1 MDELYKK
8 LINDGILRKHNLRAY
23 MKVVEMFKYK
33 NKVAIDHATGT
44 GKSFISLQLMYDN
57 QDKNILFL
65 VPRDGIGSQ
74 IEEHING
81 LGADAR
87 EKYFKSVQIMT
98 TQKFI
103 RLTRNELKNLNVDLL
118 ITDEFHHY
126 GSEVWGK
133 RVNDLIESHP
143 NLKVFGMTAT
153 PKRNR
158 GSIKEVDMGD
168 AFFEGNIASRYTLA
182 DAIAEGVLQ
191 APIYRGAI
199 YKLGEQ
205 IDNSI
210 DKVENSSLNNEEK
223 SELLNKLKQAKKSV
237 QNADSFNDILKNHI
251 KPNGKYIVF
260 CPQKNEDMEEVIE
273 SSYSWFKNFIEE
285 KKITRYQVKSK
296 NSKRVNKINSD
307 AFYNDKSE
315 NKLKLMFAMDMYNE
329 GIHVPDIDG
338 VIMLRPTQSDIIFY
352 QQLGR
357 ALAAGDDNKKPLV
370 LDFVNN
376 YDYIRKLESKVKQL
390 RKIKE
395 KNRSDTND
403 FKEDYNLDIVFDIDI
418 ENVDIQNLLFEI
430 NNKISLS
437 LDKKIEEY
445 IIMVNNEYTPKSIE
459 KDENKKFSNGDQIN
473 KFWNN
478 NKKEIIKTLF
488 TNQKYSVGYEK
499 AKEIINNITFNT
511 EEKISEYI
519 EMVNNEYTPKSKEKD
534 ESKKFSNGDQIN
546 YFWSTYKKEIIK
558 TLFTNQKY
566 SVGYEKAKEIINNI
580 TFNTEEKISEYI
592 EMVNNGYT
600 PKHNEKDESKKFS
613 NGDQINQ
620 FWRTNKKE
628 IIKTLFSN
636 QKYGVG
642 YEKAKKIILEKSG
655 FLEDDIELINGGK
668 KL

>member
-87 EKYFKSVQIMT
+87 EKYFKNVQIMT

-285 KKITRYQVKSK
+285 KNITRYQVKSK

-418 ENVDIQNLLFEI
+418 ENVDIQNLLFKI

-445 IIMVNNEYTPKSIE
+445 IIMVNNGYIPKSIE

-473 KFWNN
+473 QFWST

-499 AKEIINNITFNT
+499 AKEIISNIINKNESQLSTK
-511 EEKISEYI
+511 EKISEYI
-519 EMVNNEYTPKSKEKD
+519 EMVNNGYTPKYNEKD

-546 YFWSTYKKEIIK
+546 YFWS
-558 TLFTNQKY
+558 
-566 SVGYEKAKEIINNI
+566 
-580 TFNTEEKISEYI
+580 
-592 EMVNNGYT
+592 
-600 PKHNEKDESKKFS
+600 
-613 NGDQINQ
+613 
-620 FWRTNKKE
+620 TNKKE